1 MFSFHQLQ
9 SLGLYISAHSDLI
22 PSPNESFRRFD
33 YFLHELVE
41 LEPKKWVL
49 LGPYWFT
56 HARIPSTPSIL
67 DSFYDSVFIKYIP
80 IVDLLY
86 FDQVGI
92 LVESVDFESEH
103 WLNWTCLPTYALN
116 FVQSNRIKILPAVAW
131 LVLFAGQTY
140 FVVETY
146 KAVDYFVVVAVG
158 LSVSV
163 RDFWNTKQSISK
175 TILWLRNNEWSN
187 SKCFAK

>member
-41 LEPKKWVL
+41 LEPKNMS
-49 LGPYWFT
+49 FS
-56 HARIPSTPSIL
+56 IPSIL
-67 DSFYDSVFIKYIP
+67 DGIFDSVFIKYLP

-103 WLNWTCLPTYALN
+103 
-116 FVQSNRIKILPAVAW
+116 
-131 LVLFAGQTY
+131 
-140 FVVETY
+140 
-146 KAVDYFVVVAVG
+146 
-158 LSVSV
+158 
-163 RDFWNTKQSISK
+163 
-175 TILWLRNNEWSN
+175 
-187 SKCFAK
+187 